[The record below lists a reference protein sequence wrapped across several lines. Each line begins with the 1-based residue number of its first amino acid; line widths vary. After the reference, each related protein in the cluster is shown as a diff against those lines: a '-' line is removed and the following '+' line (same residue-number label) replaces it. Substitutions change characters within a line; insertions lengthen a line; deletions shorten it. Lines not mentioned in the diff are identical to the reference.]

1 MIKFCF
7 EVRIGNSLAYKY
19 AELTSFTMYKLI
31 HRFIYDY
38 KSILKLLL
46 RHAQAPLKTL

>member
-1 MIKFCF
+1 MIKLCF
-7 EVRIGNSLAYKY
+7 EVRVVNSLAYKY
-19 AELTSFTMYKLI
+19 AERTSSTMYKLI

-46 RHAQAPLKTL
+46 RHAQTPLKTL